1 MKPEESLDPQD
12 WTEFRQLGHR
22 MLDEMLDWLQH
33 VRERPVWQPLPDTAR
48 AALRRPV
55 PRSPEGAAK
64 AYEDFREHV
73 LPYPMGNVHPRFWA
87 WVMGTGTPLGV
98 LAEMLAAGM
107 NPNMG
112 GGEHAP
118 NHVEAQVLEWC
129 KEMLGYPRTASGLL
143 VSGGSMANLV
153 ALAVARHV
161 HSGVDVRKTGV
172 RAPAGP
178 LTVYGSRETHSSV
191 QKAVEL
197 LGLGTD
203 SYRLVGVDDE
213 YRVDAAALYQRLRA
227 DRADGAVP
235 VCVIGNLGTVNT
247 GAIDDLDALA
257 DLCEAEKIWFHVD
270 GAFGAAAAMVPG
282 YAAATRGMARAD
294 SVAFDLHKWLYMPF
308 EAGCVL
314 VRDGDAHRHTFSIF
328 PDYLKRSTR
337 GVAGG
342 DLWLSE
348 YGVQLS
354 RGFRALKV
362 WMSLKEHGADKYA
375 RLVAQNIEQARYLAA
390 LVRAAP
396 DLELMAPVPLN
407 IVCFRW
413 NDRSGLDG
421 DTLDA
426 INQEILLQLH
436 ERGIAVP
443 SNAVLGGRFCIR
455 AAITNH
461 RSRREDFDL
470 LAGEVQRIGAE
481 CSGGIV
487 QTKGA
492 PSGL

>member
-1 MKPEESLDPQD
+1 MEETLDPPD
-12 WTEFRQLGHR
+12 WNEFRQLGHQ
-22 MLDEMLDWLQH
+22 MLDDMLDWLQH
-33 VRERPVWQPLPDTAR
+33 VRERPVWQPLPDSVR
-48 AALRRPV
+48 VSLRRPL
-55 PRSPEGAAK
+55 PLKPEGAAA
-64 AYEDFREHV
+64 AYQDFRQHV

-118 NHVEAQVLEWC
+118 NHVEAQVLDWC
-129 KEMLGYPRTASGLL
+129 KAMLGYPKTASGLL

-161 HSGVDVRKTGV
+161 HARVDVRALGV
-172 RAPAGP
+172 RAAAGP
-178 LTVYGSRETHSSV
+178 LTVYASRETHSSV

-197 LGLGTD
+197 LGLGTEA
-203 SYRLVGVDDE
+203 YRLVPVDGE
-213 YRVDAAALYQRLRA
+213 YRVDVAALAQRLRT
-227 DRADGAVP
+227 DRAGGAIP

-257 DLCEAEKIWFHVD
+257 DLCAAEKVWFHVD
-270 GAFGAAAAMVPG
+270 GAFGAAAAMVPS
-282 YAAATRGMARAD
+282 YRSQTRAMGRAD

-308 EAGCVL
+308 ETGCVL
-314 VRDGDAHRHTFSIF
+314 VRDAEAHRHTFSIF

-348 YGVQLS
+348 YGVQLT

-362 WMSLKEHGADKYA
+362 WMSLKEHGADKYG
-375 RLVAQNIEQARYLAA
+375 RLVAQNIEQARYLAE

-413 NDRSGLDG
+413 NDRAGLDG
-421 DTLDA
+421 ETLDA

-470 LAGEVQRIGAE
+470 LALEVRRIGSE
-481 CSGGIV
+481 CSAGIA